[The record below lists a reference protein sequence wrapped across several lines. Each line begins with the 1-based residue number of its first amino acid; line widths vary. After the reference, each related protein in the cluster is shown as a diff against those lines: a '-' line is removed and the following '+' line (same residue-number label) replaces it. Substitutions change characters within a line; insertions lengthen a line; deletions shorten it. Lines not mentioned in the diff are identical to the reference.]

1 MPQVLDNFEVMFTI
15 DGLRDT
21 QRLDGSIK
29 QHFKKTLNKKIKTDP
44 LGYGTPLRGELVNF
58 YKHEFAAHRVIYRI
72 YAERK
77 LVVICAVGP
86 RKSGDAQD
94 IYNQLS
100 KLIHSGRLAT
110 QIQAVLESLLK
121 Q

>member
-1 MPQVLDNFEVMFTI
+1 MFTA

-29 QHFKKTLNKKIKTDP
+29 QHFKKTLNKKIRINP

-58 YKHEFAAHRVIYRI
+58 YKHEFATHRVIYRI
-72 YAERK
+72 YAGRN

-86 RKSGDAQD
+86 RKRGDVQD
-94 IYNQLS
+94 VYNQLS
-100 KLIHSGRLAT
+100 KLILSGRLAS
-110 QIQAVLESLLK
+110 QIQAVLHTVLK
-121 Q
+121 P